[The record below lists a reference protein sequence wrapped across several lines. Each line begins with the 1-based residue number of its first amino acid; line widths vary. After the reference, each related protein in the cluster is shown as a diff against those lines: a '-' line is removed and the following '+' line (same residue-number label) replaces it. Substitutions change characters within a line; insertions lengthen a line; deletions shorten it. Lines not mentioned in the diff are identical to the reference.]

1 MVSMNLSNSA
11 DYGFVI
17 SGISK
22 TTEAIKLMQNIDLT
36 EKSQTLWNKNLWP
49 RIKMSKESL
58 TFGDIKIKKK
68 KKTTAIRLLLL

>member
-68 KKTTAIRLLLL
+68 KTTAIRLLLL